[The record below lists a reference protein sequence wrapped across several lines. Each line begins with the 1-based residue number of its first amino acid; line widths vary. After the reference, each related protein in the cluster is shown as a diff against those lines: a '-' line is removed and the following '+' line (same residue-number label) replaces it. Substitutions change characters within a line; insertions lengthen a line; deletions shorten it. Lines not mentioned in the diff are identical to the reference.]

1 MEALPG
7 KFAICCAVGAVPGAD
22 DRPVVVV
29 NPLDGALHHYAEALA
44 IALSS
49 SGSTAVA
56 QLATVEP
63 SRRTDS
69 SRLRWLKDYVRLLRS
84 ARRLRPARLIVTWP
98 VLGYWD
104 FLLVRLLLPRR
115 RTWIV
120 LHDPRPLVY
129 ARGYGRFARRL
140 ASVPAMRSQVIV
152 HSEAARACV
161 AEDASPRRLDLLPLP
176 LKPESPSIAAVP
188 TDRPVVRVLGQF
200 KADRDVAALERLAAE
215 APADWTFEVVGRKWP
230 DISGWHV
237 TSRFVSEEEFDE
249 LIDTA
254 NVIVIPYRRFFQSDV
269 AIRALEHSTPVVG
282 PRQSSLA
289 ELLGS
294 ASPWLVDEGS
304 WLPAVS
310 SAIAGGTDGA
320 RAVAEAERARVVLAW
335 EAWGAE

>member
-1 MEALPG
+1 M
-7 KFAICCAVGAVPGAD
+7 
-22 DRPVVVV
+22 VVV
-29 NPLDGALHHYAEALA
+29 NPLDGALHHYVDALVT
-44 IALSS
+44 ALSS
-49 SGSTAVA
+49 AGAADVA

-63 SRRTDS
+63 SSRADG
-69 SRLRWLKDYVRLLRS
+69 SRLRWLKDYVGLLRS
-84 ARRLRPARLIVTWP
+84 ARRLRPARVIITWP

-104 FLLVRLLLPRR
+104 FILVRMLLPRR

-129 ARGYGRFARRL
+129 ARGYGRLARRL
-140 ASVPAMRSQVIV
+140 ASSRAVRSQVIV

-161 AEDASPRRLDLLPLP
+161 SEDASPSRLDLLPLP
-176 LKPESPSIAAVP
+176 LKAPESQPMRAAS
-188 TDRPVVRVLGQF
+188 TDQPVVRVLGQY

-215 APADWTFEVVGRKWP
+215 APDNWAFEVVGRKWP
-230 DISGWHV
+230 DIPGWHV

-249 LIDTA
+249 LIATA

-269 AIRALEHSTPVVG
+269 AMRALENATPVVG

-289 ELLGS
+289 ELFGS
-294 ASPWLVDEGS
+294 DSSWLVDEGS

-320 RAVAEAERARVVLAW
+320 RAVAEREHARVVS
-335 EAWGAE
+335 AWGAWTGK